1 MVDVETWAN
10 GETNRSIGEVE
21 VIGRCDSVRENGRE
35 NEGERER
42 EKNKTKQTFGG
53 VDYIVLIVL
62 PMLCPLFNHFR
73 FGPDC
78 VSTTWVKQ

>member
-42 EKNKTKQTFGG
+42 EREKQNKTNIWRRGLYCAYCFTNVVPIIQSF
-53 VDYIVLIVL
+53 
-62 PMLCPLFNHFR
+62 
-73 FGPDC
+73 
-78 VSTTWVKQ
+78 

>member
-42 EKNKTKQTFGG
+42 ERERKTKQNKHLEAWIILCLLFYQCCAHYSIILGL
-53 VDYIVLIVL
+53 VLIV
-62 PMLCPLFNHFR
+62 
-73 FGPDC
+73 
-78 VSTTWVKQ
+78 

>member
-35 NEGERER
+35 NEGER